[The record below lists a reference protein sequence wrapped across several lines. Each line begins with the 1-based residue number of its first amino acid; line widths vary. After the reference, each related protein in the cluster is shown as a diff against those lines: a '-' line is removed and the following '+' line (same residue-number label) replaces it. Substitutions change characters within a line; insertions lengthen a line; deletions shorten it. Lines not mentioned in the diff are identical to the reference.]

1 MAKYICT
8 ICNYVYD
15 EEEEGVK
22 FAELEE
28 DWVCPVCGAPTDE
41 FELLN
46 E

>member
-22 FAELEE
+22 FADLDG
-28 DWVCPVCGAPTDE
+28 DWVCPVCGAPQDE
-41 FELLN
+41 FELLD

>member
-15 EEEEGVK
+15 EEDEGVK
-22 FAELEE
+22 FGELGE
-28 DWVCPVCGAPTDE
+28 DWVCPVCGAPKEE

-46 E
+46 D